1 MNYYTT
7 YIKRVYLDINYYRLK
22 QYNDKVVLTK
32 KNLLSMQWRVG
43 LSFSWDTFDI
53 ERIIENKMI
62 SSDFARKW

>member
-22 QYNDKVVLTK
+22 QYNDKVFLTK

-43 LSFSWDTFDI
+43 LSFS
-53 ERIIENKMI
+53 
-62 SSDFARKW
+62 